1 MASSAWS
8 NTPRAWRRPI
18 ASPRSP
24 SDDGIFFR
32 GSATTGAY
40 FSTHITASSRRSGL
54 RRRGRIL
61 FIDAV
66 HEVARERAQSFL
78 KPEHQERILNSYQTF
93 ADEPGFAKVA
103 TIEEVLAN
111 EGNLAIPRYVRPVV
125 EATGGNPDGDLRS
138 VWAEFE
144 ASGKDFWQQMDEVV
158 EMLDGMSAEEA
169 SGA

>member
-1 MASSAWS
+1 M
-8 NTPRAWRRPI
+8 
-18 ASPRSP
+18 
-24 SDDGIFFR
+24 
-32 GSATTGAY
+32 
-40 FSTHITASSRRSGL
+40 L

-61 FIDAV
+61 FLAAV

-78 KPEHQERILNSYQTF
+78 KPEHQKRILNSYQTF